1 MGVAPAAAIVAAGG
15 AGERAGSSSGVL
27 KQFRPLGNR
36 PVFQWSLASL
46 IRAECSPIIVVV
58 PADQLDTARALTDVM
73 GDVHLIAGGTTRQES
88 VANGLAEVRTDKVVV
103 HDAARPFADVDVI
116 KRVLEALISHDAALA
131 AVPVADTLKE
141 AEAGHVTTTIPRDG
155 LWLAQTPQGF
165 RTEVLRA
172 AHRAAREESYE
183 ATDDAE
189 LIERYGLGDIAI
201 VQGARWNIKL
211 TYEEDFEL
219 AEQMIKARL

>member
-1 MGVAPAAAIVAAGG
+1 MPGSPAAAIVAAGG
-15 AGERAGSSSGVL
+15 AGERAGSSSGIL
-27 KQFRPLGNR
+27 KQFRPLGDR
-36 PVFQWSLASL
+36 PMFQWSLASL
-46 IRAECSPIIVVV
+46 IRAGCSPIVVVV
-58 PADQLDTARALTDVM
+58 PEDQLAEARALTDVM
-73 GDVHLIAGGTTRQES
+73 GDVHFVSGGTTRQES
-88 VANGLAEVRTDKVVV
+88 VAKGLKEVRTDKVVV
-103 HDAARPFADVDVI
+103 HDAARPFADVDLI
-116 KRVLEALISHDAALA
+116 KRVLDALDSHDAALA
-131 AVPVADTLKE
+131 AVPVAETLKE
-141 AEAGHVTTTIPRDG
+141 VDDGRVSATIPRDG